1 MHHSG
6 PGADLQPPQC
16 VRTVPAADEQGAAD
30 AGALREPRRRGPDPA
45 VADLDH
51 PHVALL
57 AVGDAVAGSPA
68 PAGVVDPDPAGRH
81 EGGVQVGDG
90 QLRVAGDARLEGE
103 RADLG
108 IARRVDVE
116 RRVVPRPP
124 PVQEPSLAVPA
135 QAQRSARVA
144 DVEEVRIDPGD
155 RGVAREDLR
164 HRGGLADGPDAGVV
178 DPEAG
183 LVGVDPEQVG
193 PDRSARVGPVPA
205 REHDPGGHVARD
217 DVAGGRRTPA
227 EERDLGRD
235 RARLVVAAVPGVVPL
250 GEALLP
256 RPGRRRLVGRGA
268 PASAGAVTARAH
280 ATRAAVRE
288 VGARIPDR
296 LGRSAPHDGEVD
308 HRVRPG

>member
-6 PGADLQPPQC
+6 PGADPQPPQR
-16 VRTVPAADEQGAAD
+16 VRTVPAADQQGAAD

-57 AVGDAVAGSPA
+57 AVGDAVAGCPA

-81 EGGVQVGDG
+81 ERGVQVGDG
-90 QLRVAGDARLEGE
+90 QLRVAGDAGLEGE
-103 RADLG
+103 QADLG
-108 IARRVDVE
+108 RARRVDVE
-116 RRVVPRPP
+116 RRVVARPA
-124 PVQEPSLAVPA
+124 PVQEPPLAVPA
-135 QAQRSARVA
+135 QAQGSAGVA

-155 RGVAREDLR
+155 RGVAGQDLR
-164 HRGGLADGPDAGVV
+164 HRGGLADRADAGVV

-205 REHDPGGHVARD
+205 REHDPGSHVARD
-217 DVAGGRRTPA
+217 DVAGGRRTSA

-250 GEALLP
+250 REALLRAP
-256 RPGRRRLVGRGA
+256 VAVGLRAGGARQRGGGDREGTRHQG
-268 PASAGAVTARAH
+268 SGQGCGRAH
-280 ATRAAVRE
+280 PRQ
-288 VGARIPDR
+288 ARSV
-296 LGRSAPHDGEVD
+296 SAPRRGGGPPCP
-308 HRVRPG
+308 PG